1 MERHIANAKGVAAF
15 LAAHPMVE
23 RVRYAGQP
31 ESPYHALAAKYLP
44 RGAGAVFAFD
54 LRGSRS
60 DGQRFI
66 EALRLWSHVANVGD
80 TKSLVIHPAST
91 THRQL
96 GDAELAGSGVA
107 PGTIRLSVG
116 LETLD
121 DLLWDLDQALGVVE
135 RAQSQRH
142 ESAAPAATAATQ
154 SSTGA

>member
-1 MERHIANAKGVAAF
+1 
-15 LAAHPMVE
+15 MVE
-23 RVRYAGQP
+23 HVRYA
-31 ESPYHALAAKYLP
+31 ELESSPYHALAQKYLP

-54 LRGSRS
+54 LRGTRE

-96 GDAELAGSGVA
+96 GDAEMAAAGVA

-121 DLLWDLDQALGVVE
+121 DLIWDLDQALAAVA
-135 RAQSQRH
+135 RARPGR
-142 ESAAPAATAATQ
+142 EAATSASATAA
-154 SSTGA
+154 SAAAEPVTGV